1 MKFFILPLVL
11 LVSALSASAFA
22 ENRVNGP
29 CITPPGIENDNPE
42 CQAQIKSFNLHE
54 AANNIRNGYLLS
66 QNLGVSSSDFREMC
80 MAAQTAALNNVS
92 KDTVYLSVVRGQGD
106 VKPQYKRIIGR
117 AAAGCWQYMK
127 DGGKV
132 RDVIPEAFQ

>member
-1 MKFFILPLVL
+1 MVNAFS
-11 LVSALSASAFA
+11 VSVFA
-22 ENRVNGP
+22 ENRGHGP
-29 CITPPGIENDNPE
+29 CITPPGVENDNPE
-42 CQAQIKSFNLHE
+42 CQAQIKIFNLHE

-66 QNLGVSSSDFREMC
+66 KNLGVSNSDFRDMC

-92 KDTVYLSVVRGQGD
+92 KDAVYLSVVRDAGGIQ
-106 VKPQYKRIIGR
+106 PQYKRIIGR